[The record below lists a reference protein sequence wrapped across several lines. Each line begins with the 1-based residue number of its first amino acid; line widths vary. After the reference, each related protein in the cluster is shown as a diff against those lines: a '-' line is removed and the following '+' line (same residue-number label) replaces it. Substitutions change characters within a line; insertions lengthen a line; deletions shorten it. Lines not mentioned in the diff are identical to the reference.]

1 MWRDEHKMANKTG
14 APKAVCFTLRD
25 RKYNGGGT
33 RAIEP
38 KTGKMTS
45 IMKIGGNVY
54 EIYAGEPISNGWE
67 LFEQ

>member
-1 MWRDEHKMANKTG
+1 MWRDEHEMANKTG

-38 KTGKMTS
+38 KMEKMTS
-45 IMKIGGNVY
+45 FMKFG
-54 EIYAGEPISNGWE
+54 
-67 LFEQ
+67 